1 MKFILGVRKALSLC
15 LTLSIIATCSM
26 ISLANSPKLAG
37 EMLLSGK
44 GTNGAVPFAIVNGE
58 TANSGRS
65 IFSSSTIATPEGVSA
80 TLNLGKAGII
90 EVAPN
95 SSIQIA
101 FDGTSIT
108 GSLASGSVKV
118 VSAKNDARFTN
129 AAGEIMS
136 VGIGETAAATG
147 KTQDDD
153 DDDDNGGSAW
163 WLFAIVMG
171 GATAGII
178 YAATSDSNTVSLGGG
193 STVISP
199 NR

>member
-1 MKFILGVRKALSLC
+1 MKVNLGVRKALSLC

-37 EMLLSGK
+37 ELLLTGK
-44 GTNGAVPFAIVNGE
+44 GTNGAVPFALVNGE
-58 TANSGRS
+58 AANSGRS
-65 IFSSSTIATPEGVSA
+65 IFSSSTIVTPEGVSA

-95 SSIQIA
+95 SSIQVA
-101 FDGTSIT
+101 FDGSSIT
-108 GSLASGSVKV
+108 GSLASGSIKV
-118 VSAKNDARFTN
+118 VSAKSEVLFTN

-136 VGIGETAAATG
+136 VRSGETAAAAG
-147 KTQDDD
+147 KAQDDD
-153 DDDDNGGSAW
+153 DDNDGGSAW
-163 WLFAIVMG
+163 WLWAIVIG

-178 YAATSDSNTVSLGGG
+178 YAATQDSNTINLGGG

>member
-1 MKFILGVRKALSLC
+1 MKVNLGVRKALSLC

-26 ISLANSPKLAG
+26 MSLANSPKLAG
-37 EMLLSGK
+37 ELLLSGK
-44 GTNGAVPFAIVNGE
+44 GSNGAVPFALVNGE

-65 IFSSSTIATPEGVSA
+65 IFSSSSVATPEGVFA

-101 FDGTSIT
+101 FDGTTIT

-118 VSAKNDARFTN
+118 VSAKNDVRFTN
-129 AAGEIMS
+129 AAGEVMS
-136 VGIGETAAATG
+136 VRTGETAAATG
-147 KTQDDD
+147 KAQDDD
-153 DDDDNGGSAW
+153 DDNDGSGSW
-163 WLFAIVMG
+163 WLWAIVVG

-178 YAATSDSNTVSLGGG
+178 YAATQDSNTISLGGG

>member
-1 MKFILGVRKALSLC
+1 MKVNLGVRKALSLC

-26 ISLANSPKLAG
+26 MSLANSPKLAG
-37 EMLLSGK
+37 ELLLSGK
-44 GTNGAVPFAIVNGE
+44 GTNGAVPFALVNGE
-58 TANSGRS
+58 AANSGRS
-65 IFSSSTIATPEGVSA
+65 IFSSSSIATPDGVSA

-95 SSIQIA
+95 SSMQIA
-101 FDGTSIT
+101 FDGTNIT

-118 VSAKNDARFTN
+118 VSAKNDVRFTN
-129 AAGEIMS
+129 AAGEAMT
-136 VGIGETAAATG
+136 VRTGETATAAG
-147 KTQDDD
+147 KAQV
-153 DDDDNGGSAW
+153 DDDNDGGSAW
-163 WLFAIVMG
+163 WLWAIVIG

-178 YAATSDSNTVSLGGG
+178 YAATKDSNTISLGGG